1 MLFVILMH
9 VNTFHGAFYVA
20 NVVVIG
26 ANLRRLCLKNQA
38 DKSAF
43 RQKGYVEIRVGVW
56 ACLLPL

>member
-1 MLFVILMH
+1 MH
-9 VNTFHGAFYVA
+9 VTTFHGAFYVA
-20 NVVVIG
+20 NVVVID

-43 RQKGYVEIRVGVW
+43 RQKGYAEIRVGVW